1 MSQEIREA
9 DLRALLGVAAV
20 EAGEAVP
27 AGGVPESVLQRAF
40 ALIRCDNVSFCDFDP
55 RRQEGY
61 CGQEFPVLPSMDGL
75 DGGAFMRHYWSST
88 ACAYPSV
95 SGDET
100 TVTRISDF
108 CTLPE
113 LRSSGMYVE
122 YLSHY
127 RFERE
132 IMLCLPTPG
141 DRTRR
146 LIFFRGPGS
155 DFSERDRLLLSLL
168 RPMLS
173 EAYRGLHRARRPAQ
187 NLTQR
192 QLELLQLVASGHTNN
207 EIASRMFVSPFTVRK
222 HLENI
227 YERLGVANRA
237 AAVAIAFSQ
246 GPE

>member
-1 MSQEIREA
+1 MSNEVREA
-9 DLRALLGVAAV
+9 DLRALLGVAAF
-20 EAGEAVP
+20 EPGEAVP
-27 AGGVPESVLQRAF
+27 AGGVPESVLQRAC
-40 ALIRCDNVSFCDFDP
+40 ALIRCDAVSFCDFDP
-55 RRQEGY
+55 RREEGY
-61 CGQEFPVLPSMDGL
+61 LEQELPALPTMDSL
-75 DGGAFMRHYWSST
+75 DSGAFMRHYWDSA
-88 ACAYPSV
+88 ACSYPST
-95 SGDET
+95 SGDEVS
-100 TVTRISDF
+100 VTRISDF

-122 YLSHY
+122 YLSYY

-146 LIFFRGPGS
+146 LIFFRGPGN

-173 EAYRGLHRARRPAQ
+173 EAYRGLHSARRPAQ
-187 NLTQR
+187 RLTQR
-192 QLELLQLVASGHTNN
+192 QLELLRLVASGHTNS
-207 EIASRMFVSPFTVRK
+207 EIASRMFVSPLTVRK

-237 AAVAIAFSQ
+237 AAVAIALSQ